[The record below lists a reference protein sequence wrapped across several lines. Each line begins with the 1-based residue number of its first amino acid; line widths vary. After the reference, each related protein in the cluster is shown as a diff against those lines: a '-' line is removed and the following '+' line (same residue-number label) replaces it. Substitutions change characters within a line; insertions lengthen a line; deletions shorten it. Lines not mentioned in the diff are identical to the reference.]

1 MVTTKTLLTSTE
13 YLCHKSHVCSVCRTH
28 NHVSSSLVTY
38 HMVCDKSNMTGA
50 TSGTGTVYLLNYQST
65 TPVFTVYLL
74 NDQSTTPV
82 FTEYL
87 LNDQST
93 TPVFSGFQFAQYV
106 VSFIMFFGS
115 LFVILSFFF

>member
-50 TSGTGTVYLLNYQST
+50 TSGTGTVPSEL
-65 TPVFTVYLL
+65 P
-74 NDQSTTPV
+74 
-82 FTEYL
+82 EY
-87 LNDQST
+87 N
-93 TPVFSGFQFAQYV
+93 PGFYCV
-106 VSFIMFFGS
+106 PSE
-115 LFVILSFFF
+115 